1 MTPLQYKLT
10 PKNLEGAICTLLK
23 SQRVRGLTITNVS
36 GKDAHVAAKFIKE
49 RYPRTVADDL
59 EIVEAD
65 ANTSIVFHFKEMMPW
80 NDGAYVPP
88 INGEE

>member
-10 PKNLEGAICTLLK
+10 PKNLEEAISALLK

-36 GKDAHVAAKFIKE
+36 GKDAHVTAKLIRE
-49 RYPRTVADDL
+49 RYPRIVADDL

-65 ANTSIVFHFKEMMPW
+65 AKTSIVFHFKEMMPW
-80 NDGAYVPP
+80 NDGAYAPP
-88 INGEE
+88 IDGEE